1 MFYSEQK
8 KQFQILN
15 RRAFFLLIMKA
26 GLFSILGWRLFNI
39 QITNSK
45 KYKTLSK
52 NNQINIEIL
61 YPIRG
66 IITDRSG
73 NIIATNIKIFDL
85 YIIPEGT
92 KNINETLNKLSTFI
106 KLDFFLLNEIGP
118 HLIVF
123 ILFLFFLNVSLKFL
137 YNLSSIK
144 LYFFILFLQILMIFM
159 QMIISLSLFNIGFN
173 VMYFNEIIFLS
184 IILSYPIFLFFSKLD
199 VFK

>member
-106 KLDFFLLNEIGP
+106 KLDF
-118 HLIVF
+118 
-123 ILFLFFLNVSLKFL
+123 SK
-137 YNLSSIK
+137 K
-144 LYFFILFLQILMIFM
+144 R
-159 QMIISLSLFNIGFN
+159 
-173 VMYFNEIIFLS
+173 EIIELS
-184 IILSYPIFLFFSKLD
+184 KKVKKFEKIKIYQNLD
-199 VFK
+199 WQTLELLEANKNYLDGIQLI